1 MVSTEDKLTTIDEL
15 VSTEHREKKK
25 GERIVFYLKERCNCG
40 GRIAVGSYR
49 DMETYEIMVGG
60 GVCDRCFKITRLP
73 NERYVDFVEKYCEGG
88 ETMSALACKLCG
100 GKVVI
105 DDYSLNEAAPFKG
118 QCEDCGEPHLFPA
131 EDVWPVVVEMAIAK
145 EVK

>member
-1 MVSTEDKLTTIDEL
+1 MVSTEDKLITIDDF
-15 VSTEHREKKK
+15 VSTDHHEKEK
-25 GERIVFYLKERCNCG
+25 GERIMVYLKERCDCG
-40 GRIAVGSYR
+40 GRIVVGSYR
-49 DMETYEIMVGG
+49 DMYTYEIMVGG

-88 ETMSALACKLCG
+88 ETMSALVCKLCG

-105 DDYSLNEAAPFKG
+105 DDYNLNEAAPFEG

>member
-1 MVSTEDKLTTIDEL
+1 MVSTEDKLITIDDF
-15 VSTEHREKKK
+15 VSTDHHEKEK
-25 GERIVFYLKERCNCG
+25 GERIMVYLKERCDCG
-40 GRIAVGSYR
+40 G
-49 DMETYEIMVGG
+49 
-60 GVCDRCFKITRLP
+60 
-73 NERYVDFVEKYCEGG
+73 RYVDFVEKYCEGG
-88 ETMSALACKLCG
+88 ETMSALVCKLCG

-105 DDYSLNEAAPFKG
+105 DDYSLNEAAPFEG